1 MCSIILFVM
10 DNGTS
15 SFHLYLGR
23 QMEKVSAHLVDNFSN
38 PTVTSN
44 DNYETLFSRCPPVI
58 EGECANA
65 WSSDIPAS
73 THYTPTQCKMFFT
86 YLVAARSTNLG
97 CSDVQA
103 RPAGIYQPL
112 PPAIPARYE
121 TVGMPYHEGLI
132 NNTHDKDSSDSESKS
147 HTILRFIPV

>member
-15 SFHLYLGR
+15 SFHLCLGH

-38 PTVTSN
+38 PTSN
-44 DNYETLFSRCPPVI
+44 AYYETLFFRCPPVL

-73 THYTPTQCKMFFT
+73 THYTPTRCEMFFT
-86 YLVAARSTNLG
+86 YLVAARSTNVG

-103 RPAGIYQPL
+103 RPAGIYQPF
-112 PPAIPARYE
+112 PPALPERYE
-121 TVGMPYHEGLI
+121 TVGMPHHEGLI
-132 NNTHDKDSSDSESKS
+132 NNTHDENSSDSESKS
-147 HTILRFIPV
+147 HTILGFIPV